1 MRINELVEIG
11 SILVLCGAGIVYAL
25 VDLFKQLKEYD
36 EYREKS
42 NGGK

>member
-11 SILVLCGAGIVYAL
+11 SILVLYGLGITYAL
-25 VDLFKQLKEYD
+25 VDMFKQLKEYD